1 MSGRLDSNQR
11 PPEPHLRRQ
20 VANPWHSSPYTFNNT
35 QETQDFN
42 GFAKGLLRSVM
53 RPGWSG
59 RHSLPALLSGSRLP
73 RLASQRSLPTPDT
86 PAIAST
92 SNAVARLHRL
102 GIRRRANHG
111 QSSLDVRIRRR
122 DSRRLAAG
130 SSGIEILEFPSMV
143 ACPAS
148 ARLPPRPLL
157 PVPTP
162 ADGPEQAPSGSRR
175 RSGRAFLQSID
186 VERAPTQQAET
197 LLAAGQS
204 GGEEDRA
211 SRLPSRTIAA
221 FPGDAGHTIRR
232 GGVRTPLSARSPLPP
247 PRLSPSLHISLLPV
261 PGPPSPVHPLRPHF
275 APAGPLRRRG
285 HRGKLSGGT
294 GQQP

>member
-1 MSGRLDSNQR
+1 MSKSLPFLENTGKPRGLLQGPVGCNRRGLFASLGTTRAPARGFPAEFPAFDRFHQRARASVTGCYTGPCVMSGRLDSNQR

-92 SNAVARLHRL
+92 SNAGARLHRL

-130 SSGIEILEFPSMV
+130 SSGIEILEFP
-143 ACPAS
+143 
-148 ARLPPRPLL
+148 
-157 PVPTP
+157 
-162 ADGPEQAPSGSRR
+162 
-175 RSGRAFLQSID
+175 
-186 VERAPTQQAET
+186 
-197 LLAAGQS
+197 
-204 GGEEDRA
+204 
-211 SRLPSRTIAA
+211 
-221 FPGDAGHTIRR
+221 
-232 GGVRTPLSARSPLPP
+232 
-247 PRLSPSLHISLLPV
+247 
-261 PGPPSPVHPLRPHF
+261 
-275 APAGPLRRRG
+275 
-285 HRGKLSGGT
+285 
-294 GQQP
+294 